1 VSARDEVPERGGVT
15 ERDEV
20 PKRGGVP
27 ERDGV
32 LERDDVPRRDEAP
45 CAEATGLIAA
55 EEAGTG
61 EDEAAAR
68 DDADGRTEGS
78 DDDACVFAVLGLLRL
93 SGRGES
99 SSSILVVIQEGR
111 KANRIVTKKKARE
124 ETTGRCV
131 EEEK

>member
-1 VSARDEVPERGGVT
+1 VSARDEVPERGGVP

-20 PKRGGVP
+20 PERGGVP

-32 LERDDVPRRDEAP
+32 LERDDVPRRDGAP

-61 EDEAAAR
+61 EDDAATR
-68 DDADGRTEGS
+68 DGADGRTEGF
-78 DDDACVFAVLGLLRL
+78 DDDACVFAALGLLRL

-99 SSSILVVIQEGR
+99 SLSILVVIQEGR
-111 KANRIVTKKKARE
+111 KANRSATNKEARK